1 MKILIINSGSSSL
14 KYQVIDYEQR
24 EVLCVGLC
32 ERIGIK
38 DPHMTHT
45 LISGEKVRQGKD
57 FKDHKDAVL
66 AMVEMLTSEEY
77 GVIKDLSEI
86 QAIGHRVLHG
96 GEEFTAPVQ
105 VTEAVK
111 AAIRTCCVWGPLH
124 NPANLTGIEVCEEI
138 MPGIPQV
145 AVFDTAFHQTMPPE
159 AFIYALPYRYY
170 EEMGIRRYGFHGTS
184 HMYVSQQAVK
194 LLGGEAEGTKII
206 TAHLGNGSS
215 FAAVK
220 DGKCVDTSMGLTPL
234 AGIPMGTRCGDIDPA
249 IVPYIMGKENLKPN
263 EIDHIMNKESGVL
276 GVSGVSSDFRDLAEK
291 AKAGNER
298 AGLALDIFVYQGKKI
313 ISSYA
318 GALGGV
324 DAIVF
329 TAGIGENDKKTRR
342 RMLEGLEFMGVELDN
357 DKNENFNG
365 EAGLISK
372 DDSKVK
378 VFIIPTNEELSIAL
392 QTVDVLGLAK

>member
-14 KYQVIDYEQR
+14 KYQVINYEGS

-38 DPHMTHT
+38 DPQMTHT
-45 LISGEKVRQGKD
+45 LISGEKIRAGKD
-57 FKDHKDAVL
+57 FKNHKDAVL
-66 AMVEMLTSEEY
+66 AMVEMLTSKEY
-77 GVIKDLSEI
+77 GVISDLSEI

-105 VTEAVK
+105 ITEAVK

-159 AFIYALPYRYY
+159 AYIYALPYRYY
-170 EEMGIRRYGFHGTS
+170 EDMGIRRYGFHGTS
-184 HMYVSQQAVK
+184 HMFVSQQAVQ
-194 LLGGEAEGTKII
+194 LLGGKAEGTKII

-249 IVPYIMGKENLKPN
+249 IVPYIMEKEDLKPN

-276 GVSGVSSDFRDLAEK
+276 GVSGVSSDFRDLATK

-318 GALGGV
+318 GALGGA

-329 TAGIGENDKKTRR
+329 TAGIGENDYVTRA
-342 RMLEGLEFMGVELDN
+342 RMLAGLEFMGVKIDDE
-357 DKNENFNG
+357 KNSNFNG
-365 EAGLISK
+365 QAGLISS

-378 VFIIPTNEELSIAL
+378 VFVIPTNEELSIAL
-392 QTVDVLGLAK
+392 QTVDVLGLAN

>member
-145 AVFDTAFHQTMPPE
+145 TVFDTAFHQTMPPE

>member
-14 KYQVIDYEQR
+14 KYQVIDYEKR
-24 EVLCVGLC
+24 DALCVGLC

-38 DPHMTHT
+38 DPQMTHT
-45 LISGEKVRQGKD
+45 LKSGKKIKEGKD
-57 FKDHKDAVL
+57 FNNHKDAVL
-66 AMVEMLTSEEY
+66 AMVEMLTSKEH
-77 GVIKDLSEI
+77 GVISDLSEI

-96 GEEFTAPVQ
+96 GEEFTAPAR
-105 VTEAVK
+105 VTEEVK

-145 AVFDTAFHQTMPPE
+145 AIFDTAFHQTMPPE

-194 LLGGEAEGTKII
+194 LLGGEAKGTKII

-215 FAAVK
+215 FSAVK

-249 IVPYIMGKENLKPN
+249 IVPYIMEKENLKPD

-291 AKAGNER
+291 ASAGNKR
-298 AGLALDIFVYQGKKI
+298 AELALDIFVYQGKKI
-313 ISSYA
+313 IASYA

-329 TAGIGENDKKTRR
+329 TAGIGENDHVTRA
-342 RMLEGLEFMGVELDN
+342 RMLKGFEFMGVEVDN
-357 DKNENFNG
+357 DKNINFNG
-365 EAGLISK
+365 EAGLISSNN
-372 DDSKVK
+372 SKVK
-378 VFIIPTNEELSIAL
+378 VFVIPTNEELSIAL
-392 QTVDVLGLAK
+392 QTVEVLGLAN